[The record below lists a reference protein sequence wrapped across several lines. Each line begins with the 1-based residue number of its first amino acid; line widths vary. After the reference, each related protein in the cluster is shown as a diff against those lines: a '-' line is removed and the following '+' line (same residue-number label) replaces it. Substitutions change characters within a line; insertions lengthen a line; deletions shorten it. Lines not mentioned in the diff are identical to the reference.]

1 MNLELGIT
9 HNFKNNPMNKL
20 KTIEFRFLLTPIAT
34 TIFTAKGVK
43 RKRYYI
49 FGFKII
55 DLVRD

>member
-1 MNLELGIT
+1 
-9 HNFKNNPMNKL
+9 MNKL

-34 TIFTAKGVK
+34 TIFTVKGVK